1 MTGRTTRNAT
11 EWLLVTLAISLGS
24 VGPAYA
30 QDADSPAVTEP
41 ASDAAPT
48 PPASADTP
56 APAETPAPAPVQA
69 APAPAAETAPQ
80 GQSDTPSAPSSD
92 PRAARA
98 RSLFQVGLQLLNEG
112 LFADALRSFQESV
125 ELARRPRGL
134 RNIAECFRGLGR
146 HREARETFDAI
157 LREFP
162 NEDPEWLLS
171 VRRARTESAGK
182 IAMYTISGLPTEA
195 QNVQIRVDGAI
206 RDVAGPPFRV
216 ELDPGRRVVEVRADG
231 YQEFRWEDRVP
242 EAEIRELPVQ
252 LEEIPEA
259 PSIVASPWFWVVT
272 GVVIAAGAAVGYY
285 FLDKDAQL
293 DGQPGTTVVNL

>member
-11 EWLLVTLAISLGS
+11 EWLLITLAISLGS
-24 VGPAYA
+24 VAPAFA
-30 QDADSPAVTEP
+30 QDANSPAVTEP
-41 ASDAAPT
+41 ASEAART
-48 PPASADTP
+48 PAS
-56 APAETPAPAPVQA
+56 AETPATAETPVQVAPA
-69 APAPAAETAPQ
+69 AAPAAETTPQ
-80 GQSDTPSAPSSD
+80 GQSDTPSGPSSD
-92 PRAARA
+92 PRTARA
-98 RSLFQVGLQLLNEG
+98 RSLFQVGLQLLNDG

-125 ELARRPRGL
+125 ELVRRPRGL

-146 HREARETFDAI
+146 HRDARETFDAI

-162 NEDPEWLLS
+162 NEEPEWLLG

-182 IAMYTISGLPTEA
+182 IATYTITGLPAEA
-195 QNVQIRVDGAI
+195 ENVQIRIDGAI
-206 RDVAGPPFRV
+206 RDMAGPPFRV

-242 EAEIRELPVQ
+242 EADIRELPVQ